1 MRIKEFSR
9 KTGVSE
15 RMIRYYEKRGL
26 LEPNRTLSGY
36 QNFNSQ
42 DLIIVRIIQSLQ
54 QVGLTLDVIRIL
66 IPWIMNDPVQL
77 SPYPLIIST
86 LKQHRE
92 KIKENLKKNHQALLL
107 LDKYLSALAP
117 ICQNYYYP

>member
-1 MRIKEFSR
+1 MIGLVTRLYMRIKEFSR

-36 QNFNSQ
+36 RNFNSQ

-92 KIKENLKKNHQALLL
+92 KIKENLKK
-107 LDKYLSALAP
+107 KPSSFV
-117 ICQNYYYP
+117 IT